1 MEKLII
7 ETEREG
13 YSIDQVEKT
22 LTVGEL
28 IELLHY
34 YDEDAP
40 VYLSFDGGYTYGGLR
55 EGRFDLQEDEP
66 EEEIDEE
73 EEE

>member
-55 EGRFDLQEDEP
+55 EGRFDAWY
-66 EEEIDEE
+66 EEGTISR
-73 EEE
+73 

>member
-55 EGRFDLQEDEP
+55 EGRFDAWDEGT
-66 EEEIDEE
+66 EEGEE
-73 EEE
+73 

>member
-55 EGRFDLQEDEP
+55 EGRFDTWDEGT
-66 EEEIDEE
+66 EE
-73 EEE
+73 EE